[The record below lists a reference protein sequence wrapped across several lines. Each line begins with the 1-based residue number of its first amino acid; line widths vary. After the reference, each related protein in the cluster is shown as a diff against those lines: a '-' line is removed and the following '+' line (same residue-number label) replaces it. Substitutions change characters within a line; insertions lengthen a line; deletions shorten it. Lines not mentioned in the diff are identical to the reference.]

1 MVYSSLCQPQDPAE
15 WFWFQRLQRKRCLKS
30 YTPKHAVHH
39 WIQCSGWERFC
50 KMGKLCPYCTSIQD
64 TRVFKRSQPPRP
76 SYRDTG
82 QSVSST
88 RVRPRTKT
96 VKYIAL
102 VCWLSHRK
110 ALAIAQQNL
119 KGKINYSWVAEPQ
132 LQLSFF
138 SYFSVPHHT
147 LASKKFLAP
156 LTPSM
161 DTSISESFARVNRPL
176 SSSSSPAA
184 ALWKISRN

>member
-30 YTPKHAVHH
+30 YTAKHAVHQ
-39 WIQCSGWERFC
+39 WTRCSGSERFC
-50 KMGKLCPYCTSIQD
+50 KMGKLCPYCTSIQE
-64 TRVFKRSQPPRP
+64 TYVFKRSQPPRP
-76 SYRDTG
+76 SHRDTG

-96 VKYIAL
+96 VNYIAL

-119 KGKINYSWVAEPQ
+119 KGKSTTAELLSLSYSWV
-132 LQLSFF
+132 F
-138 SYFSVPHHT
+138 SYSSVPRHT